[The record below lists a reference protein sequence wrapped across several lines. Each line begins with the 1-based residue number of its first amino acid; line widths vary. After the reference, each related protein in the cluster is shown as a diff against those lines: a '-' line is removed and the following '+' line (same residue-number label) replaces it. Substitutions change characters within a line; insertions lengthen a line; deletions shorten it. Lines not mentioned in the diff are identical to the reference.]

1 VPRRRGSPDLNGPSP
16 LPPLALGSFFCS
28 PPGTRGKECLANA
41 ISNVPNSK
49 EGRPFVDNARPLHSL
64 INDAVTTR
72 ALNPY
77 DVRAAT
83 LDVSAR

>member
-1 VPRRRGSPDLNGPSP
+1 MRSRMFRI
-16 LPPLALGSFFCS
+16 
-28 PPGTRGKECLANA
+28 R
-41 ISNVPNSK
+41 K
-49 EGRPFVDNARPLHSL
+49 EGRPFVDNARPLHSW
-64 INDAVTTR
+64 IDDAVTTR